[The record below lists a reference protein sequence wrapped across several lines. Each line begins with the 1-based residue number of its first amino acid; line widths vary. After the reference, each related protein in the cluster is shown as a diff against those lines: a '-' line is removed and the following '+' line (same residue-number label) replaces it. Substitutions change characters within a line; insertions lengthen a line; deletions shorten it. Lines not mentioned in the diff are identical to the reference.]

1 MSAAILFGSMAVM
14 IGFGIPIAI
23 VLGVSSAL
31 TLIFSGAPLGVIPS
45 MMQATV
51 QKFSLLTIPL
61 FVLAGAIMDKGG
73 ISKRLINLADS
84 IIGPVHGG
92 LGYVAVVAA
101 LFFAAISGS
110 GTATVAAMGSIL
122 IPAMV
127 AQGYDA
133 GFSSA
138 LSAISGSLGTVIPP
152 SITFIIY
159 GMITGESIG
168 DLFLSGIVPGL
179 IFGFM
184 LCIMVFIKSKKNGW
198 KGDTQRASLK
208 EIGRL
213 FLDTIW
219 GLLSPVIVL
228 GGIYSGLFTPTEA
241 AAVAVVYSLIVGIFI
256 YKELRL
262 TELKETLFST
272 AKTTGMILLIIM
284 NAGIFSWVLT
294 QQGIAASLTEM
305 ALALTDNKYIML
317 FIINIVFLCAGCVM
331 DNTSA
336 LYILVPIIMPIAK
349 ALDINMIQ
357 LGVIL
362 VLNLSIGQVTP
373 PVGPNLYVAA
383 DIGKVKFEE
392 ICRQNG
398 AAAAYVPSGSAVHHI
413 HTGIVPVPDSFIG
426 MGTEDC
432 AEPTYDVYLWI
443 SGLPRQDRNGPG

>member
-1 MSAAILFGSMAVM
+1 M
-14 IGFGIPIAI
+14 
-23 VLGVSSAL
+23 
-31 TLIFSGAPLGVIPS
+31 
-45 MMQATV
+45 
-51 QKFSLLTIPL
+51 
-61 FVLAGAIMDKGG
+61 
-73 ISKRLINLADS
+73 
-84 IIGPVHGG
+84 
-92 LGYVAVVAA
+92 AVVAA

-110 GTATVAAMGSIL
+110 GTATLAAMGSIL

-127 AQGYDA
+127 KQGYDP

-179 IFGFM
+179 IFAFV
-184 LCIMVFIKSKKNGW
+184 LCIMVFTQSKKHGW
-198 KGDTQRASLK
+198 KGDTKRASAK
-208 EIGRL
+208 EIGKL
-213 FLDTIW
+213 FLDTVW

-241 AAVAVVYSLIVGIFI
+241 AAVAVVYSLIVGIFV

-262 TELKETLFST
+262 KELKETLFST

-383 DIGKVKFEE
+383 DIGKVKFEV
-392 ICRQNG
+392 ICRKM
-398 AAAAYVPSGSAVHHI
+398 VPLLLMSLVALFAI
-413 HTGIVPVPDSFIG
+413 
-426 MGTEDC
+426 
-432 AEPTYDVYLWI
+432 TYIPALSLCLI
-443 SGLPRQDRNGPG
+443 PA

>member
-122 IPAMV
+122 IPAMA

-241 AAVAVVYSLIVGIFI
+241 AAVAVV
-256 YKELRL
+256 
-262 TELKETLFST
+262 
-272 AKTTGMILLIIM
+272 
-284 NAGIFSWVLT
+284 
-294 QQGIAASLTEM
+294 
-305 ALALTDNKYIML
+305 
-317 FIINIVFLCAGCVM
+317 
-331 DNTSA
+331 
-336 LYILVPIIMPIAK
+336 
-349 ALDINMIQ
+349 
-357 LGVIL
+357 
-362 VLNLSIGQVTP
+362 
-373 PVGPNLYVAA
+373 
-383 DIGKVKFEE
+383 
-392 ICRQNG
+392 
-398 AAAAYVPSGSAVHHI
+398 
-413 HTGIVPVPDSFIG
+413 
-426 MGTEDC
+426 
-432 AEPTYDVYLWI
+432 
-443 SGLPRQDRNGPG
+443 

>member
-14 IGFGIPIAI
+14 IAFGIPIAI
-23 VLGVSSAL
+23 VLGVSSVL
-31 TLIFSGAPLGVIPS
+31 TLLAAGSPMGVIPA

-73 ISKRLINLADS
+73 ISKRLIRLADS
-84 IIGPVHGG
+84 MIGPVHGG
-92 LGYVAVVAA
+92 LGYVAVVTA

-122 IPAMV
+122 IPAMKR
-127 AQGYDA
+127 QGYDA

-179 IFGFM
+179 IFGLM
-184 LCIMVFIKSKKNGW
+184 LCITVWIQSRKHGW
-198 KGDTQRASLK
+198 KGDTKRASAK
-208 EIGRL
+208 EIWSM

-228 GGIYSGLFTPTEA
+228 GGIYAVIFTPTEA
-241 AAVAVVYSLIVGIFI
+241 AAVAVVYSFIVGVFI
-256 YKELRL
+256 YKELHL
-262 TELKETLFST
+262 EELKETLFST

-294 QQGIAASLTEM
+294 QQGIASTLTEM
-305 ALALTDNKYIML
+305 ALALTDNKYVML
-317 FIINIVFLCAGCVM
+317 FVINIVFLIAGCVM

-349 ALDINMIQ
+349 ALDINMIH

-383 DIGKVKFEE
+383 DIGKVKFED
-392 ICRQNG
+392 ICKKMVPLLLMSLV
-398 AAAAYVPSGSAVHHI
+398 ALFVITYVPWLATCLI
-413 HTGIVPVPDSFIG
+413 PG
-426 MGTEDC
+426 M
-432 AEPTYDVYLWI
+432 
-443 SGLPRQDRNGPG
+443 

>member
-1 MSAAILFGSMAVM
+1 MPAAILFGSMAVM

-179 IFGFM
+179 IFG
-184 LCIMVFIKSKKNGW
+184 L
-198 KGDTQRASLK
+198 
-208 EIGRL
+208 
-213 FLDTIW
+213 
-219 GLLSPVIVL
+219 
-228 GGIYSGLFTPTEA
+228 
-241 AAVAVVYSLIVGIFI
+241 
-256 YKELRL
+256 
-262 TELKETLFST
+262 
-272 AKTTGMILLIIM
+272 
-284 NAGIFSWVLT
+284 
-294 QQGIAASLTEM
+294 
-305 ALALTDNKYIML
+305 
-317 FIINIVFLCAGCVM
+317 
-331 DNTSA
+331 
-336 LYILVPIIMPIAK
+336 
-349 ALDINMIQ
+349 
-357 LGVIL
+357 
-362 VLNLSIGQVTP
+362 
-373 PVGPNLYVAA
+373 
-383 DIGKVKFEE
+383 
-392 ICRQNG
+392 
-398 AAAAYVPSGSAVHHI
+398 
-413 HTGIVPVPDSFIG
+413 
-426 MGTEDC
+426 
-432 AEPTYDVYLWI
+432 
-443 SGLPRQDRNGPG
+443 

>member
-1 MSAAILFGSMAVM
+1 MVAAVLFISLVVF
-14 IGFGIPIAI
+14 IFLNIPISI
-23 VLGVSSAL
+23 SLGLSSVLAL
-31 TLIFSGAPLGVIPS
+31 IASGSPLGVIPS

-61 FVLAGAIMDKGG
+61 FVLAGVLMDKGG

-84 IIGPVHGG
+84 MMGPVHGG
-92 LGYVAVVAA
+92 LGYISVICA

-127 AQGYDA
+127 KQGYDA

-159 GMITGESIG
+159 GMITGESIS
-168 DLFLSGIVPGL
+168 DLFLAGIVPGIIFAL
-179 IFGFM
+179 I
-184 LCIMVFIKSKKNGW
+184 LCLTVLYYSVKNDW
-198 KGDTQRASLK
+198 KGDTERSSGK
-208 EIGRL
+208 EIL
-213 FLDTIW
+213 KAFLNALP
-219 GLLSPVIVL
+219 GFLSPVIVL
-228 GGIYSGLFTPTEA
+228 GGIYSGIFTPTEA
-241 AAVAVVYSLIVGIFI
+241 AAVAVIYSFIVGKFI
-256 YKELRL
+256 YKELDFSAI
-262 TELKETLFST
+262 KETLFST
-272 AKTTGMILLIIM
+272 AKTTGIILLIIM

-294 QQGIAASLTEM
+294 QQGIATKLTE
-305 ALALTDNKYIML
+305 LAIGFTDNKYIML
-317 FIINIVFLCAGCVM
+317 IIINIVFLMAGCVM

-349 ALDINMIQ
+349 ALGIDMIH

-392 ICRQNG
+392 ICRKMVPLLLMSI
-398 AAAAYVPSGSAVHHI
+398 AVLLIITYVPWLTTCLI
-413 HTGIVPVPDSFIG
+413 K
-426 MGTEDC
+426 
-432 AEPTYDVYLWI
+432 
-443 SGLPRQDRNGPG
+443 